1 MYCEIFRIGNHRRG
15 APTWKRVESLGRDE
29 SEGGSC
35 NINIENRDA
44 SKIVPRFANLP
55 GRSSIGPGLNSFRL
69 YPASRLRLFRE
80 KVAMEMYSRS
90 GRTEKRPLIS
100 ANVRITSLEHHGL
113 VDLGVTENVSLFG
126 LRAIVGSEWPKYEPV
141 AVESP
146 PGVFRSRAW
155 VVYCQPVRE
164 SEFVVGL
171 QLLTP
176 QPKWAPKGGRAA

>member
-1 MYCEIFRIGNHRRG
+1 MYCEIFRIGNRCRG
-15 APTWKRVESLGRDE
+15 VPTWKRIESLGRDE
-29 SEGGSC
+29 SKRGSC
-35 NINIENRDA
+35 NIHKETRDA
-44 SKIVPRFANLP
+44 SKIAPLFANLP
-55 GRSSIGPGLNSFRL
+55 GRSSFWSGLNSFRL
-69 YPASRLRLFRE
+69 YPASRPRLFRE
-80 KVAMEMYSRS
+80 KVTMEMYSRS

-155 VVYCQPVRE
+155 VVYCQPLRD